1 MRITPIIVAQSR
13 EYHGP
18 ISTEHT
24 ILIRCAVGHIPS
36 IRRIGEITT
45 PIATIIASITMRNV
59 FSLCFSIFVF
69 LSCFPGK
76 PVFFFCGQKKA
87 QFPCFSVEVLLL
99 PLTPKHGFPSL
110 FSVCRVSGRSPSD
123 PPASALSVHSLCYL
137 NICRKMPAST
147 VSYFLKAGKTDDNW
161 ISCK

>member
-1 MRITPIIVAQSR
+1 MRCRAHSLDTKDR
-13 EYHGP
+13 
-18 ISTEHT
+18 
-24 ILIRCAVGHIPS
+24 
-36 IRRIGEITT
+36 
-45 PIATIIASITMRNV
+45 

-87 QFPCFSVEVLLL
+87 QFPCFSVEVPLL

-161 ISCK
+161 ISCKWNEIKYASRILLVIAAVAKVHACMRPWLVVRVM